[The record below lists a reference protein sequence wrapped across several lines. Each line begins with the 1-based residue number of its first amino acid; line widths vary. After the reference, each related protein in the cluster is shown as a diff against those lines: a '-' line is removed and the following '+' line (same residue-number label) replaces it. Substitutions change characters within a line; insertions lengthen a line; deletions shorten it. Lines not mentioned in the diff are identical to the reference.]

1 MPPAASFLKKAW
13 QKLSKIKSI
22 NALSAKMMQKTQTGK
37 FGAMMDVELINDGPV
52 TFMIEN

>member
-1 MPPAASFLKKAW
+1 MPPAASFLEKAW

-37 FGAMMDVELINDGPV
+37 LSLFLFAVFEELEKP
-52 TFMIEN
+52 FA